1 MTSNNN
7 LLHSSINRIIDDDDW
22 YDIGYNC
29 GVASVTIEDGSDN
42 GKDDKH
48 WIIQFLQKISV
59 TASIEWRK
67 DKSWRREGIK
77 EERVWIG
84 KWRIK
89 SERVE

>member
-7 LLHSSINRIIDDDDW
+7 LLHSTINRIIDDDDW

-48 WIIQFLQKISV
+48 
-59 TASIEWRK
+59 
-67 DKSWRREGIK
+67 
-77 EERVWIG
+77 
-84 KWRIK
+84 
-89 SERVE
+89 

>member
-7 LLHSSINRIIDDDDW
+7 LLHSSINTIIDDDDW
-22 YDIGYNC
+22 NDIGYSC
-29 GVASVTIEDGSDN
+29 GVASVFVEEDSDN

-59 TASIEWRK
+59 TASIEWRN

-77 EERVWIG
+77 EDRVWIG
-84 KWRIK
+84 KCRIK